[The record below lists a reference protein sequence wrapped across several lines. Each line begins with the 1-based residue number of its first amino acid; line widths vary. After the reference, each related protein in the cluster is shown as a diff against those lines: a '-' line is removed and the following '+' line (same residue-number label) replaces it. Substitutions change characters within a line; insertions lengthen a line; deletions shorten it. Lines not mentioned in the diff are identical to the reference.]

1 MHNHIHTYM
10 HTYLLTYL
18 HTHTHIRNCTDVH
31 TFSVN
36 TCTHTYVR
44 THMLAMYIRARTYV
58 HTSWPQCCPNLVR
71 ASAALSHGCCHSH
84 SHSHSHEHRLED
96 SPAGTSTATV
106 TGPQTLSD
114 TRRGDLIRLTGN
126 VGPGTDCPSARV
138 PHVHMYTC
146 AYI

>member
-1 MHNHIHTYM
+1 M

-18 HTHTHIRNCTDVH
+18 HTHTHTHIYARTYIQCIYVY
-31 TFSVN
+31 
-36 TCTHTYVR
+36 THTYVR

-114 TRRGDLIRLTGN
+114 TRRGDLIRLTGR